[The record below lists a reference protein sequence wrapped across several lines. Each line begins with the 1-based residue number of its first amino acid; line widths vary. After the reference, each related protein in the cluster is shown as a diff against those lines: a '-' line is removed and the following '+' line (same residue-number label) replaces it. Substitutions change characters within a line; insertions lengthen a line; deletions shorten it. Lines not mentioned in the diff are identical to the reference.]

1 MTDTDVVRRFNRTY
15 TQRIGA
21 LDESFLGLGL
31 PAGSRPA
38 GVRDRQRAAGPTA
51 RDLRVRLGLDS
62 GHLARQLRSLEERG
76 LVDVRPDP
84 ADRRRRVVTL
94 TRSGRALRRRL
105 DDRSEQLA
113 ARLVE
118 PLTERQRARLTE
130 ALATA
135 DLLVRAAT
143 VELLEVDPR
152 SPVARSAVGQYFAEL
167 DARFPTR
174 FDVAA
179 AEADDLAD
187 PDLHA
192 VRFLVATSDGEP
204 VACGGVRELEPGV
217 GEIKRMWVH
226 DDWRGAGLGARL
238 LRRLEDLSP
247 RDGAPCGPARHQ
259 RHADRGDRDV
269 RARRLPTDRALQRQ
283 PLRPGVLREGPRESP
298 RRGAVRLGVPKP
310 DREVA
315 AHAKRTGGAVRR
327 RPDLFPPRRVRRR
340 GRRTLHQVYNA
351 QHEELLEEVAPAF
364 EEETGI
370 EVKLRNGKDLEL
382 ANQLVQE
389 GDASPADVFLTENSP
404 AMSLVD
410 SAGLFAPLDQET
422 LT

>member
-1 MTDTDVVRRFNRTY
+1 MGDTDVVRRFNRTY
-15 TQRIGA
+15 TRRIGA

-31 PAGSRPA
+31 PLGLARLVFEIGSEPGGA
-38 GVRDRQRAAGPTA
+38 TA

-62 GHLARQLRSLEERG
+62 GHLARQLRALEERG

-94 TRSGRALRRRL
+94 TRSGRTLRRRL
-105 DDRSEQLA
+105 DDRSEELA

-152 SPVARSAVGQYFAEL
+152 SPAARSAVGQYFAEL
-167 DARFPTR
+167 DARFPAG

-187 PDLHA
+187 PELHA

-204 VACGGVRELEPGV
+204 VACGGVRELEAGV

-226 DDWRGAGLGARL
+226 DGWRGAGLGARL
-238 LRRLEDLSP
+238 LRRLEDLSEEM
-247 RDGAPCGPARHQ
+247 G
-259 RHADRGDRDV
+259 
-269 RARRLPTDRALQRQ
+269 
-283 PLRPGVLREGPRESP
+283 LRV
-298 RRGAVRLGVPKP
+298 VRL
-310 DREVA
+310 D
-315 AHAKRTGGAVRR
+315 T
-327 RPDLFPPRRVRRR
+327 
-340 GRRTLHQVYNA
+340 
-351 QHEELLEEVAPAF
+351 
-364 EEETGI
+364 
-370 EVKLRNGKDLEL
+370 NGT
-382 ANQLVQE
+382 
-389 GDASPADVFLTENSP
+389 LTEAI
-404 AMSLVD
+404 AMYER
-410 SAGLFAPLDQET
+410 AGYRPIRRYNDNPYAQAFFEKPLPGT
-422 LT
+422 GTGPG